1 MQFVYEFYFFVSFVV
16 GCLLYLAWFLYILIV
31 RAHVCV
37 HPFMIS
43 RYKAEWIVR
52 GAIHPED
59 PLISVN
65 NHNAAAPGSFLF
77 VVLYVHLVL
86 FSSAV
91 LLC

>member
-1 MQFVYEFYFFVSFVV
+1 
-16 GCLLYLAWFLYILIV
+16 
-31 RAHVCV
+31 
-37 HPFMIS
+37 
-43 RYKAEWIVR
+43 
-52 GAIHPED
+52 
-59 PLISVN
+59 LISVN